1 MQVMQKLWNNYAKNM
16 QKLRK
21 NYEKKNYA
29 KITHMCVNC
38 IICIIM
44 HPLLNHHDVAD
55 GGEGQQLTSGR
66 LGCFI

>member
-1 MQVMQKLWNNYAKNM
+1 MEQLC
-16 QKLRK
+16 
-21 NYEKKNYA
+21 KKYA
-29 KITHMCVNC
+29 KITQKLREKKLR

-44 HPLLNHHDVAD
+44 HPLLNHHDDAD